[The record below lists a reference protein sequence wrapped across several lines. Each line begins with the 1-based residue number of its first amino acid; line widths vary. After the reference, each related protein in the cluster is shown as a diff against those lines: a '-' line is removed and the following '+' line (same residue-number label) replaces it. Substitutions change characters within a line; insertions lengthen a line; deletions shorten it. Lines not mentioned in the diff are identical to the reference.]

1 MPMLWTQVVLVESD
15 AIANIEVRDVEGD
28 LVTDK
33 TMQQI
38 RKSASRETRS
48 LLFDPE
54 EFKDRR

>member
-1 MPMLWTQVVLVESD
+1 MLWTQVVLVESD
-15 AIANIEVRDVEGD
+15 AIANIEVRDIERD

-38 RKSASRETRS
+38 RKSASRETGS

>member
-33 TMQQI
+33 TMQ
-38 RKSASRETRS
+38 
-48 LLFDPE
+48 
-54 EFKDRR
+54 

>member
-1 MPMLWTQVVLVESD
+1 MLWTRVVLVESD

-28 LVTDK
+28 LATDK
-33 TMQQI
+33 AMQQV
-38 RKSASRETRS
+38 RKSAYRETKS

>member
-1 MPMLWTQVVLVESD
+1 MLWTQVVLVESD

-38 RKSASRETRS
+38 RKSASRDPRS

>member
-1 MPMLWTQVVLVESD
+1 MPMLWTQVVLVKSD

-38 RKSASRETRS
+38 RKSASRETGS